1 MRRWPGAAKGR
12 LRPAEHEP
20 AAGDGVQLTAEDEEF
35 RGRIR
40 DWLALNLAG
49 EFADLRGLGG
59 PGREHEHF
67 ERRLAW
73 NRQLAAAGWTCIG
86 WPAEHGG
93 RGATLAQQVIFHE
106 EYARSGAPAR
116 VGHMGEE
123 LLGPTL
129 IAFGTPAQQRRFL
142 GPIASVRELWCQ
154 GYSEPGAGSDLAS
167 VTTSAVLDGDDWVI
181 TGQKVWTSLA
191 TVADWCFLIARTE
204 PGSRRSAGLSY
215 LLVPMHQPG
224 ITVRPI
230 RQLTGTAEFNEVFFD
245 GARTARDLVVGGVG
259 DGWRVAMATLA
270 IERGVS
276 TLGQQ
281 VGYRRELDAL
291 IDVARRNGAASDPLV
306 RDRLA
311 RAWIG
316 LQVMREQVLSM
327 LARAA
332 NNRADNNRA
341 DNNRADNNRAD
352 SNRADE
358 TAAGGLASADASVV
372 KLLWS
377 RWHRDLGELAMDVLG
392 PASMLAQGPP
402 YDLDDWQRLHLF
414 SRADTIYGGSQEI
427 QLGIIADRA
436 LGLPRQARP

>member
-1 MRRWPGAAKGR
+1 M
-12 LRPAEHEP
+12 
-20 AAGDGVQLTAEDEEF
+20 QLTAEDEEF
-35 RGRIR
+35 RSQIR
-40 DWLALNLAG
+40 GWLEQNLSG
-49 EFADLRGLGG
+49 EFAHLRGLGG

-67 ERRLAW
+67 EERLAW
-73 NRQLAAAGWTCIG
+73 NRHLAEGGWTCIG
-86 WPAEHGG
+86 WPAQYGG
-93 RGATLAQQVIFHE
+93 RDATLAQQVIFHE

-129 IAFGTPAQQRRFL
+129 IAFGTPEQKDRFL
-142 GPIASVRELWCQ
+142 APIAAVAELWCQ

-167 VTTSAVLDGDDWVI
+167 VSTAAVLDGDDWII

-191 TVADWCFLIARTE
+191 TVADWCFLLARTE

-215 LLVPMHQPG
+215 LLVPMKQPG

-230 RQLTGTAEFNEVFFD
+230 RQLTGTSEFNEVFFD
-245 GARTARDLVVGGVG
+245 GARTPRGMVVGTAG

-281 VGYRRELDAL
+281 VAYQRELDAL
-291 IDVARRNGAASDPLV
+291 IAAARRNGAAADPLL

-316 LQVMREQVLSM
+316 LQVMREQVLAM
-327 LARAA
+327 LDGAEEAGTGGAA
-332 NNRADNNRA
+332 A
-341 DNNRADNNRAD
+341 
-352 SNRADE
+352 
-358 TAAGGLASADASVV
+358 ASVV

-377 RWHRDLGELAMDVLG
+377 RWHRDLGELAMEVLG
-392 PASMLAQGPP
+392 PASMLAKSHP
-402 YDLDDWQRLHLF
+402 YELDDWQRLHLF

-427 QLGIIADRA
+427 QLGIIAERA
-436 LGLPRQARP
+436 LGLPRQARS

>member
-1 MRRWPGAAKGR
+1 
-12 LRPAEHEP
+12 
-20 AAGDGVQLTAEDEEF
+20 VQLTAADEEF
-35 RGRIR
+35 RDRVRG
-40 DWLALNLAG
+40 WLEQNLAG
-49 EFADLRGLGG
+49 RFAGLRGAGG
-59 PGREHEHF
+59 PGREHEQF
-67 ERRLAW
+67 EQRREW
-73 NRQLAAAGWTCIG
+73 NRHLAAGGWTCIG
-86 WPAEHGG
+86 WPEEYGG

-106 EYARSGAPAR
+106 EYARSRAPAR

-129 IAFGTPAQQRRFL
+129 IAYGTPQQKERFL
-142 GPIASVRELWCQ
+142 PPVAAVRELWCQ

-167 VTTSAVLDGDDWVI
+167 VSTSAVLDGDHWVI

-191 TVADWCFLIARTE
+191 TVADWCFLLARTE

-215 LLVPMHQPG
+215 LLVPMHQAG

-230 RQLTGTAEFNEVFFD
+230 RQLTGTSEFNEVFFD
-245 GARTARDLVVGGVG
+245 GARTARDLVVGEVG

-281 VGYRRELDAL
+281 VGYRRELEAL
-291 IDVARRNGAASDPLV
+291 IEVARASGAARDPLV

-311 RAWIG
+311 RSWVG

-327 LARAA
+327 LDSDGDGAA
-332 NNRADNNRA
+332 
-341 DNNRADNNRAD
+341 
-352 SNRADE
+352 
-358 TAAGGLASADASVV
+358 ASAGASVV

-392 PASMLAQGPP
+392 PSSMLAQAPP
-402 YDLDDWQRLHLF
+402 YELYEWQRLHLF

-436 LGLPRQARP
+436 LGLPRQARA

>member
-1 MRRWPGAAKGR
+1 
-12 LRPAEHEP
+12 
-20 AAGDGVQLTAEDEEF
+20 VQLTAEDEEF

-40 DWLALNLAG
+40 DWLETNLAG
-49 EFADLRGLGG
+49 EFAPLRGLGG

-67 ERRLAW
+67 EQRLAW

-86 WPAEHGG
+86 WPAEYGG

-116 VGHMGEE
+116 VSHMGEE

-129 IAFGTPAQQRRFL
+129 IAFGTPAQRERFL
-142 GPIASVRELWCQ
+142 PPIAAVHELWCQ

-167 VTTSAVLDGDDWVI
+167 VSTSAVLDGDQWVI

-191 TVADWCFLIARTE
+191 TVADWCFVLARTE

-215 LLVPMHQPG
+215 LLVPMNQPG

-230 RQLTGTAEFNEVFFD
+230 RQLTGTSEFNEVFFD
-245 GARTARDLVVGGVG
+245 GARTPSDMVVGDVG

-281 VGYRRELDAL
+281 VGYRRELEAL
-291 IDVARRNGAASDPLV
+291 VDVARQTGAAEDPLL
-306 RDRLA
+306 RDKLA

-316 LQVMREQVLSM
+316 LQVMRAQVLSM
-327 LARAA
+327 L
-332 NNRADNNRA
+332 DQ
-341 DNNRADNNRAD
+341 DD
-352 SNRADE
+352 
-358 TAAGGLASADASVV
+358 ASATAGASVV

-377 RWHRDLGELAMDVLG
+377 RWHRDVGELAMRIIG
-392 PASMLAQGPP
+392 PASMVAQGPP
-402 YDLDDWQRLHLF
+402 YDLDDWQRLYLF

-427 QLGIIADRA
+427 QLGIIAERA
-436 LGLPRQARP
+436 LGLPRQGRP